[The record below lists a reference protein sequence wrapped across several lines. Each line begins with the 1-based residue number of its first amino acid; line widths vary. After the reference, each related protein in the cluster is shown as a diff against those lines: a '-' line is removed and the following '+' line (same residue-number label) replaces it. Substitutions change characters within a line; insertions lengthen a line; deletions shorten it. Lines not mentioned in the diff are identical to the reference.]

1 MRTHLVSTVHASLNT
16 DFHTLYTGSVE
27 EKPDAR
33 LALITGAAIK
43 LMAEAGADAGVIGHF
58 ALHYPSIVAAQL
70 APPPP
75 PPPVQEIDLE
85 ALVRTTVQAVL
96 GMSAVEPDGHARP
109 KVANSKRGRGVELV
123 KKNVIITVGSDDLAE
138 QLGRQT
144 DRRALA
150 AGDRIESISMG
161 RISDRSTSGLEPNGR
176 RQLHSTLSIGH
187 RRKKERAKWRPF
199 VLVRGGPGLAAPWA
213 ETLFLSTLELDPGA
227 RRIPIP

>member
-123 KKNVIITVGSDDLAE
+123 KKNVIVGGKRTSISLSAE
-138 QLGRQT
+138 LFRKVVAADGNDQADKLIQSFVDQT
-144 DRRALA
+144 PATELNRSAWVESRIAQHLVLNQM
-150 AGDRIESISMG
+150 AGDS
-161 RISDRSTSGLEPNGR
+161 STA
-176 RQLHSTLSIGH
+176 H
-187 RRKKERAKWRPF
+187 
-199 VLVRGGPGLAAPWA
+199 
-213 ETLFLSTLELDPGA
+213 
-227 RRIPIP
+227 